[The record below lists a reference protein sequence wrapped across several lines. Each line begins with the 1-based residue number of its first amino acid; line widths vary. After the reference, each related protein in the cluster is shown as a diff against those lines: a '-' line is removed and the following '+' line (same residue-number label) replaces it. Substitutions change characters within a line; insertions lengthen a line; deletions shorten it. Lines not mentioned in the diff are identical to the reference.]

1 MKGSMSFFSNLSTL
15 FASEAENKKKNLH
28 KQAKAPV
35 AAGKPAA
42 QVASVAPAAGSGK
55 PGQPTT
61 NAAQA
66 PVKADKNQPKPSPAM
81 QASANSLLDKARAEA
96 DTMIRDARSK
106 AREIIVEAKDE
117 SLEIRSKIEK
127 ETRRIE
133 QELASQQRE
142 LQNKLDKLEFR
153 FEQITQ
159 KEERLDKLK
168 KELEAQRVE
177 LDKAKNK
184 TLERL
189 EEISGYSKDKAKEI
203 LFEGLEK
210 KLSHDMAQM
219 VAEKEAAAKLDADE
233 KAQEILIDAMRHGA
247 TDYVAEYT
255 ISVVNI
261 PSEEMKGKIIG
272 KSGRNIHTF
281 ERRTGTE
288 IDLDSSPTEIKISSF
303 DPVRREIARI
313 SMERLIKDGRIQPAR
328 IEEIV
333 DKVEQEID
341 RITFDAGKKLIHE
354 VGVYNIPNGLVA
366 LLGRFKYRFSYGQNM
381 IKHTIEETKIGTK
394 IAHELGLDVNTVKLG
409 CLLHDVGKTSGNPDE
424 NHVNAGVRI
433 AKQFNMPKEVVDC
446 IAQHHE
452 DEPFSS
458 PESMAVYI
466 ADAISGARPGAR
478 YENHEEYIKRL
489 ESLEA
494 IAMSYQ
500 EVKQAYAIQAG
511 RELRVL
517 LLPEKSKDDDVTVLA
532 NKIRDRVQKEV
543 MVPGSVTVT
552 VIREFREQA
561 STKQ

>member
-1 MKGSMSFFSNLSTL
+1 MSFFSNLSTL
-15 FASEAENKKKNLH
+15 FSAEDEAKKK
-28 KQAKAPV
+28 AKADARASFLKSQQNQVKQVKPAKPV
-35 AAGKPAA
+35 ASTPP
-42 QVASVAPAAGSGK
+42 SVA
-55 PGQPTT
+55 Q
-61 NAAQA
+61 QA
-66 PVKADKNQPKPSPAM
+66 N
-81 QASANSLLDKARAEA
+81 ANSLIEKARQEAES
-96 DTMIRDARSK
+96 MVRDARSK

-133 QELASQQRE
+133 QEMATQQRD
-142 LQNKLDKLEFR
+142 LQSKLDKLDFR
-153 FEQITQ
+153 FEQIDQ
-159 KEERLDKLK
+159 KEQRVDQLK
-168 KELEAQRVE
+168 KDLEVQKIK
-177 LDKAKNK
+177 LDESKTQTLAK
-184 TLERL
+184 LQEV
-189 EEISGYSKDKAKEI
+189 SGYSEEKAKAI

-210 KLSHDMAQM
+210 KLSHDLAKM
-219 VAEKEAAAKLDADE
+219 VSEKEEEAKLEADE

-261 PSEEMKGKIIG
+261 PSEEIKGKIIG

-281 ERRTGTE
+281 ERRTGVE
-288 IDLDSSPTEIKISSF
+288 IDLDSSATEIKLSCF
-303 DPVRREIARI
+303 DPVRREIARV

-333 DKVEQEID
+333 DKVEQEIE

-354 VGVYNIPNGLVA
+354 IGVYNIPNGLVSM
-366 LLGRFKYRFSYGQNM
+366 LGRFKYRFSYGQNM
-381 IKHTIEETKIGTK
+381 IKHTIEETKMGTS
-394 IAHELGLDVNTVKLG
+394 IAHELGLDANVVKLG
-409 CLLHDVGKTSGNPDE
+409 CLLHDIGKISGNHDE
-424 NHVNAGVRI
+424 SHVQAGIRI
-433 AKQFNMPKEVVDC
+433 AKQFNMPQEVIDC

-478 YENHEEYIKRL
+478 YENHEDYIKRL
-489 ESLEA
+489 SSLEA
-494 IAMSYQ
+494 IAMSYE

-517 LLPEKSKDDDVTVLA
+517 LIPEKSKDDDVTVLA

-543 MVPGSVTVT
+543 IVPGNVTVT
-552 VIREFREQA
+552 VIREYREQA
-561 STKQ
+561 VTKA

>member
-1 MKGSMSFFSNLSTL
+1 MSFFSNLSTL
-15 FASEAENKKKNLH
+15 FSTDESANKKQSATQTNPKH
-28 KQAKAPV
+28 KVFAKHQAHPAKPV
-35 AAGKPAA
+35 DHKPVKPAK
-42 QVASVAPAAGSGK
+42 QTP
-55 PGQPTT
+55 
-61 NAAQA
+61 
-66 PVKADKNQPKPSPAM
+66 PSPAM
-81 QASANSLLDKARAEA
+81 QASANSIVEKAKQEA
-96 DTMIRDARSK
+96 DSIVREATAK

-133 QELASQQRE
+133 QELAMQQRDIKS
-142 LQNKLDKLEFR
+142 KLDKIDFR

-159 KEERLDKLK
+159 KEERIDQLK
-168 KELEAQRVE
+168 KELETQKENLEKSRA
-177 LDKAKNK
+177 K
-184 TLERL
+184 TLEKL

-210 KLSHDMAQM
+210 KLSHDLAQM
-219 VAEKEAAAKLDADE
+219 VAQKEEAAKLDADE

-281 ERRTGTE
+281 ERRTGVE
-288 IDLDSSPTEIKISSF
+288 IDLDSSPTEIKLSSF
-303 DPVRREIARI
+303 DPVRREIARV

-333 DKVEQEID
+333 DKVEQEIE
-341 RITFDAGKKLIHE
+341 RITFDAGKKLAHE
-354 VGVYNIPNGLVA
+354 VGVYNIPNGLISM
-366 LLGRFKYRFSYGQNM
+366 LGRFKYRFSYGQNM

-409 CLLHDVGKTSGNPDE
+409 CLLHDIGKVSGNHDE
-424 NHVNAGVRI
+424 SHVQAGVRI
-433 AKQFNMPKEVVDC
+433 AKQFNIPKEAIDC

-489 ESLEA
+489 EALET
-494 IAMSYQ
+494 IAMSYE

-543 MVPGSVTVT
+543 IVPGNVTVT

-561 STKQ
+561 VTKG

>member
-1 MKGSMSFFSNLSTL
+1 MSFFSNLSTL
-15 FASEAENKKKNLH
+15 FSTDESANKKQSATQTNPKH
-28 KQAKAPV
+28 KVFAKHQAHPAKPV
-35 AAGKPAA
+35 DHKPVKPAK
-42 QVASVAPAAGSGK
+42 QTP
-55 PGQPTT
+55 
-61 NAAQA
+61 
-66 PVKADKNQPKPSPAM
+66 PSPAM
-81 QASANSLLDKARAEA
+81 QASANSIVEKAKQEA
-96 DTMIRDARSK
+96 DSIVREATAK

-133 QELASQQRE
+133 QELAMQQRDIKS
-142 LQNKLDKLEFR
+142 KLDKIDFR

-159 KEERLDKLK
+159 KEERIDQLK
-168 KELEAQRVE
+168 KELEAQKENLEKSR
-177 LDKAKNK
+177 AK
-184 TLERL
+184 TLEKL

-210 KLSHDMAQM
+210 KLSHDLAQM
-219 VAEKEAAAKLDADE
+219 VAQKEEAAKLDADE

-281 ERRTGTE
+281 ERRTGVE
-288 IDLDSSPTEIKISSF
+288 IDLDSSPTEIKLSSF
-303 DPVRREIARI
+303 DPVRREIARV

-333 DKVEQEID
+333 DKVEQEIE
-341 RITFDAGKKLIHE
+341 RITFDAGKKLAHE
-354 VGVYNIPNGLVA
+354 VGVYNIPNGLISM
-366 LLGRFKYRFSYGQNM
+366 LGRFKYRFSYGQNM

-409 CLLHDVGKTSGNPDE
+409 CLLHDIGKVSGNHDE
-424 NHVNAGVRI
+424 SHVQAGVRI
-433 AKQFNMPKEVVDC
+433 AKQFNIPKEAIDC

-489 ESLEA
+489 EALET
-494 IAMSYQ
+494 IAMSYE

-543 MVPGSVTVT
+543 IVPGNVTVT

-561 STKQ
+561 VTKG

>member
-1 MKGSMSFFSNLSTL
+1 MSFFSNLSTL
-15 FASEAENKKKNLH
+15 FTTDEKGKKKLA
-28 KQAKAPV
+28 AKPGV
-35 AAGKPAA
+35 QPHQGKP
-42 QVASVAPAAGSGK
+42 VVAPAGHAQSSNQQS
-55 PGQPTT
+55 PQPMLK
-61 NAAQA
+61 QA
-66 PVKADKNQPKPSPAM
+66 SRPEPKVAHKIEQKVEAKPSV
-81 QASANSLLDKARAEA
+81 NLDKAQLEAEA
-96 DTMIRDARSK
+96 IIRDARAK

-117 SLEIRSKIEK
+117 SLEIRSKVEK

-133 QELASQQRE
+133 QEMANQQRE
-142 LQNKLDKLEFR
+142 LQKQLDKLDFR
-153 FEQITQ
+153 FEQINQ
-159 KEERLDKLK
+159 KEERLDQLK
-168 KELEAQRVE
+168 KELETSRIE
-177 LDKAKNK
+177 LEKVKTK
-184 TLERL
+184 TLQRL
-189 EEISGYSKDKAKEI
+189 EEISGYSKDKAKEV

-210 KLSHDMAQM
+210 KLSHDFAQM
-219 VAEKEAAAKLDADE
+219 VAQKEEAAKLEADE
-233 KAQEILIDAMRHGA
+233 KAQEILIEAMRHGA

-261 PSEEMKGKIIG
+261 PSEEIKGKIIG

-333 DKVEQEID
+333 EKVEQEID

-354 VGVYNIPNGLVA
+354 VGVYNIPNGLIA

-394 IAHELGLDVNTVKLG
+394 IAHELGLDVNVVKLG
-409 CLLHDVGKTSGNPDE
+409 CLLHDIGKTSGNQDE

-433 AKQFNMPKEVVDC
+433 AKQFNMAQEVIDC

-478 YENHEEYIKRL
+478 YENHEDYIKRL

-494 IAMSYQ
+494 IAMSYE

-532 NKIRDRVQKEV
+532 TKIRDRVQKEV
-543 MVPGSVTVT
+543 IVPGSVTVT
-552 VIREFREQA
+552 VIREFRDQA
-561 STKQ
+561 MTKQ